1 MTPQT
6 AYVGNEVLPA
16 RPSAFLR
23 YIRETVLLV
32 ARQIRMIPRVPER
45 LSDVTIQPVMFTLL
59 FLYVFGS
66 AIKVPGISYQDFLL
80 PGIIAQSC
88 AFGVIGSATA
98 TATDFSSGVI
108 DRFRSLPV
116 VRIGVLSA
124 PVIGQ
129 VLEQIIG
136 ISIVVAIGLI
146 CGWSPDVGIVGV
158 LEMSGLIL
166 LALVSFTIL
175 GTTLGM
181 VMGNADA
188 AQGIGFAIVLPL
200 TFMAGTFVP
209 IETMKPVPRWIGEH
223 DPVSAFVAGI
233 RHISQGTNSHGSWQL
248 EHPVPAMFIWCAIF
262 IAVCVPIA
270 LRKFKSAD

>member
-1 MTPQT
+1 
-6 AYVGNEVLPA
+6 
-16 RPSAFLR
+16 
-23 YIRETVLLV
+23 
-32 ARQIRMIPRVPER
+32 MIPRVPER

-66 AIKVPGISYQDFLL
+66 AIRVPGITYQDFLL

-88 AFGVIGSATA
+88 AFGVIGAATA

-116 VRIGVLSA
+116 VRLSVLTSQ
-124 PVIGQ
+124 VIGQ

-146 CGWSPDVGIVGV
+146 CGWNPDIGVVGV
-158 LEMSGLIL
+158 LEISGLIL

-233 RHISQGTNSHGSWQL
+233 RHIAEGTNSHGSWQL
-248 EHPVPAMFIWCAIF
+248 EHPIPAMFIWCGVF
-262 IAVCVPIA
+262 IAVCVPLA